1 MSKKIVISV
10 FQQDVVWED
19 VQLNLKKIEKAAEQA
34 SNSEILFL
42 TEAFTTG
49 FLPSKD
55 TLYNNNVSENIMTIA
70 SKNKIAIAGTLLVH
84 ENGKFYNR
92 FYFFKPDGNFLY
104 YDKRHLFGIAGE
116 TKFFEQGTRQV
127 VWEYKGIKIYPQVC
141 FDLRF
146 PVWSRNV
153 FNYDLLVYPANW
165 PVSRIDQWKKLL
177 MARAIENQCYVVGI
191 NRIGTDGHGFVYP
204 GKSLVIDY
212 KGNIMYEAAEN
223 QEVVFTVE
231 LDFDKLYNAREK
243 FPVLKYADNFK
254 IID

>member
-1 MSKKIVISV
+1 MPKKIAISV
-10 FQQDVVWED
+10 FQQDVVWE
-19 VQLNLKKIEKAAEQA
+19 NIKKNIKKIENAVKKSAG
-34 SNSEILFL
+34 SEILFL

-55 TLYNNNVSENIMTIA
+55 TLYINNVSEKIMLIAEKNNIA
-70 SKNKIAIAGTLLVH
+70 VAGTLLVN

-92 FYFFKPDGNFLY
+92 FYFFKPDGNFMF

-116 TKFFEQGTRQV
+116 TEFFEKGTKQEL
-127 VWEYKGIKIYPQVC
+127 WEYKGVKIYPQVC

-153 FNYDLLVYPANW
+153 FGYDLLVYPANW

-191 NRIGTDGHGFVYP
+191 NRIGTDGHGFIYP

-212 KGNIMYEAAEN
+212 KGNVVYEATEN
-223 QEVVFTVE
+223 QEFVFSVE
-231 LDFDKLYNAREK
+231 LDLDKLYNARKK
-243 FPVLKYADNFK
+243 FPVLTYRDNFK

>member
-10 FQQDVVWED
+10 FQQDVIWED
-19 VQLNLKKIEKAAEQA
+19 VQQNLKKIEKAAEQA
-34 SNSEILFL
+34 SDSEMLFL

-55 TLYNNNVSENIMTIA
+55 KLYNNVSENIMTIA

-92 FYFFKPDGNFLY
+92 FYFFKPDGNFLF

-116 TKFFEQGTRQV
+116 TEFFEQGTRQV

-212 KGNIMYEAAEN
+212 KGNIMCEASEN

>member
-1 MSKKIVISV
+1 MTKKIKISV
-10 FQQDVVWED
+10 FQQDVIWED
-19 VQLNLKKIEKAAEQA
+19 IEENIIKIEKAAEQA
-34 SNSEILFL
+34 RGSGILFL

-55 TLYNNNVSENIMTIA
+55 TLYINNVSEQIISIA
-70 SKNKIAIAGTLLVH
+70 QKYNIAIAGTLLISV
-84 ENGKFYNR
+84 NGKFYNR
-92 FYFFKPDGNFLY
+92 FYFFMPDGNFLF

-116 TKFFEQGTRQV
+116 DAIFENGTKQE
-127 VWEYKGIKIYPQVC
+127 VWEYGGIKIYPQVC

-146 PVWSRNV
+146 PVWSRNI

-204 GKSLVIDY
+204 GKSLIINY
-212 KGNIMYEAAEN
+212 KGEIIHELPEN
-223 QEVVFTVE
+223 QEVVFNVE
-231 LDFDKLYNAREK
+231 LNFDKLYNARKK
-243 FPVLKYADNFK
+243 FPVLKYIDNFK
-254 IID
+254 IS